1 MITSKPISEEELR
14 KNHLFAGLN
23 ESQITPIIQTAHVI
37 RLTEGGHLFEC
48 MQHAEHFFLL
58 RNGRIKLS
66 LFSPDGNEKILHIIK
81 PGETFGEA
89 VMFMDNQNY
98 PVNATALVDS
108 EVFAFQSSVFRQI
121 LSESTDTCFRLLGDM
136 SAWLKKQL
144 NEIDALTLQNATLR
158 FINFLFQETPLADP
172 GNREIELPA
181 AKNVLASRLS
191 IQPESFSRILRNLQK
206 KGLIG
211 VSGNHII
218 VHDYEGLRKYS
229 SMPMLDTRT
238 L

>member
-1 MITSKPISEEELR
+1 MTNKAITQQELR
-14 KNHLFAGLN
+14 INHLFAGLN
-23 ESQITPIIQTAHVI
+23 ETQIMPIIQSAQVKH
-37 RLTEGGHLFEC
+37 LTEGEHLFEC

-66 LFSPDGNEKILHIIK
+66 LLSPDGNEKILHIIK

-108 EVFAFQSSVFRQI
+108 EVLAFQSSVFRKV
-121 LSESTDTCFRLLGDM
+121 LSQSTDTCFRLLADM

-158 FINFLFQETPLADP
+158 FINFLFQETPLSDP
-172 GNREIELPA
+172 ANKEVELPA
-181 AKNVLASRLS
+181 AKNVVASRLS

-206 KGLIG
+206 NGLIR
-211 VSGNHII
+211 VSGNRIT
-218 VHDYEGLRKYS
+218 VLDYEGLRKFS
-229 SMPMLDTRT
+229 SIPWNE
-238 L
+238 